1 MTEKIGKRNVDT
13 VDAVYKTPYIAKFLM
28 DQEIRPV
35 KPYTRPRTEAG
46 YLKKNECVYGRIF

>member
-1 MTEKIGKRNVDT
+1 VTEKIGKRNVDT

-46 YLKKNECVYGRIF
+46 YLKKE